1 MNFCNFCI
9 KISLWPWK
17 VGQSH
22 WNWVSVIRS
31 SWGTWKSDELGLG
44 RKKERIIILAKTI
57 VFTIG
62 IWWSLIIIILWLKLL
77 SFLIAADMT
86 MGRLHKRISTVYETV
101 LFIMY
106 PSLVTNWRLN
116 SILHLNNMTVPMVV
130 TMCYTRVEF
139 PGDAFHVR
147 ALRNLVS

>member
-1 MNFCNFCI
+1 
-9 KISLWPWK
+9 
-17 VGQSH
+17 
-22 WNWVSVIRS
+22 
-31 SWGTWKSDELGLG
+31 
-44 RKKERIIILAKTI
+44 
-57 VFTIG
+57 
-62 IWWSLIIIILWLKLL
+62 
-77 SFLIAADMT
+77 MT